1 MTNHDNGN
9 KLDLPKQSQPKPK
22 PTTLREALQ
31 SLDNT
36 CVRVRELSENS
47 KALLYTLSMDDVSM
61 DDEDNMNKFPNIQTE
76 ELTKQNLIDMFNTL
90 NDEVDDQMEIIDSN
104 IKKTMKLIG

>member
-47 KALLYTLSMDDVSM
+47 NALLYTLSMDD
-61 DDEDNMNKFPNIQTE
+61 EDNMNKLPNIQTE

-90 NDEVDDQMEIIDSN
+90 NDELDDQMEIIDSN

>member
-47 KALLYTLSMDDVSM
+47 NALLYTLSMDD
-61 DDEDNMNKFPNIQTE
+61 EYNMNKLPNIQTE

-90 NDEVDDQMEIIDSN
+90 NDELDDQMEIIDSN